1 MIAGRAKLVSW
12 GLQAVLI
19 AAPLLIALLSKD
31 TFLHDSLT
39 QVLLFAILAL
49 SWNILGGF
57 ARQVSVGHVAFFGIG
72 AYTSTLL
79 ALHFSLS
86 PWLGMIVGGL
96 IAAAAGALLGLVT
109 FRLRGKFFTMATLA
123 FAEVMRILAVDLRAV
138 TRGSEG
144 ITINSTPDPSMFV
157 FGSLQTYVFVGFALM
172 LALYGLSVLLA
183 RSKIGLKLLAY
194 REEEEAARALGVR
207 TVRLRLF
214 VMVLSAFCTALG
226 GSFYAQYLLFIDPD
240 SVFGI
245 ELSLQMALL
254 SVVGGVGT
262 AIGPIIGTY
271 LVVPFGQFLRAQL
284 GSDLA
289 GLHLVIYGFAL
300 IGVLYKMPNGVW
312 PAIEGLIQRLCSSGP
327 TSGPTSGPERPVPA
341 KPEQGA

>member
-1 MIAGRAKLVSW
+1 MTPPRAKLVSW
-12 GLQAVLI
+12 GLQAALI
-19 AAPLLIALLSKD
+19 AAPLVVGLASND

-79 ALHFSLS
+79 ALNFGLS
-86 PWLGMIVGGL
+86 PWIGMFVGGL
-96 IAAAAGALLGLVT
+96 IAAIAGALLGIVT

-123 FAEVMRILAVDLRAV
+123 FAEVMRILAVDLRGL
-138 TRGSEG
+138 TKGSEG
-144 ITINSTPDPSMFV
+144 ITIDSTPNLSMFV
-157 FGSLQTYVFVGFALM
+157 LGNLRSYVVVGFALM
-172 LALYGLSVLLA
+172 LALYVLSVLLA

-207 TVRLRLF
+207 TIRLRLL

-226 GSFYAQYLLFIDPD
+226 GTFYAQYLLFIDPD
-240 SVFGI
+240 SVLGI

-262 AIGPIIGTY
+262 AIGPILGTY
-271 LVVPFGQFLRAQL
+271 LVVPFGQLLRAHL
-284 GSDLA
+284 GSELA
-289 GLHLVIYGFAL
+289 GLHLVIYGLGL
-300 IGVLYKMPNGVW
+300 ILVLYKMPNGVW
-312 PAIEGLIQRLCSSGP
+312 PALEGFLERVSFSG
-327 TSGPTSGPERPVPA
+327 R
-341 KPEQGA
+341 KPDRGHPGAEKRA

>member
-1 MIAGRAKLVSW
+1 MTARRAKLVSW

-19 AAPLLIALLSKD
+19 AAPLVIGLASKD

-79 ALHFSLS
+79 ALYFGLS
-86 PWLGMIVGGL
+86 PWIGMFVGGL
-96 IAAAAGALLGLVT
+96 IAAIAGALLGIVT

-123 FAEVMRILAVDLRAV
+123 FAEVMRILAVDLRGL
-138 TRGSEG
+138 TKGSEG
-144 ITINSTPDPSMFV
+144 ITIDSTPNLSMFV
-157 FGSLQTYVFVGFALM
+157 LGNLQLYVVVGFALM
-172 LALYGLSVLLA
+172 LALYVLSVLLA
-183 RSKIGLKLLAY
+183 RSKVGLKLLAY

-207 TVRLRLF
+207 TIRLRLL
-214 VMVLSAFCTALG
+214 VMILSAFCTALG
-226 GSFYAQYLLFIDPD
+226 GTFYAQYLLFIDPD
-240 SVFGI
+240 SVLGI

-262 AIGPIIGTY
+262 AIGPILGTY
-271 LVVPFGQFLRAQL
+271 LVVPFGQILRAQL
-284 GSDLA
+284 GSELA
-289 GLHLVIYGFAL
+289 GLHLVIYGLGL
-300 IGVLYKMPNGVW
+300 IVVLYKMPNGVW
-312 PAIEGLIQRLCSSGP
+312 PAIEGFLHRVSWPGR
-327 TSGPTSGPERPVPA
+327 GEDRERPNA
-341 KPEQGA
+341 EKRA

>member
-1 MIAGRAKLVSW
+1 VKPRRAELASW

-19 AAPLLIALLSKD
+19 AAPLVIGLLSKD

-79 ALHFSLS
+79 ALNFGIS
-86 PWLGMIVGGL
+86 PWIGMFVGGA
-96 IAAAAGALLGLVT
+96 IAAVAGALLGIVT

-123 FAEVMRILAVDLRAV
+123 FAEVMRILAVDLRGL
-138 TRGSEG
+138 TKGSEG
-144 ITINSTPDPSMFV
+144 ITIDSTPNIAMFV
-157 FGSLQTYVFVGFALM
+157 LGNLRSYVIVGFVMM
-172 LALYGLSVLLA
+172 LALYVLSVLLA
-183 RSKIGLKLLAY
+183 RSKVGLKLLAY

-207 TVRLRLF
+207 TIRLRLL

-226 GSFYAQYLLFIDPD
+226 GTFYAQYLLFIDPD
-240 SVFGI
+240 SVLGI

-262 AIGPIIGTY
+262 AIGPILGTY
-271 LVVPFGQFLRAQL
+271 LVIPFGQILRAQL
-284 GSDLA
+284 GSEFA
-289 GLHLVIYGFAL
+289 GLHLVIYGLGL
-300 IGVLYKMPNGVW
+300 IVVLYKMPNGVW
-312 PAIEGLIQRLCSSGP
+312 PAIEGFLNRRFSSGKDRAE
-327 TSGPTSGPERPVPA
+327 ERPVVEKRA
-341 KPEQGA
+341 

>member
-1 MIAGRAKLVSW
+1 MTSSRRAMFASW
-12 GLQAVLI
+12 GLQGALI
-19 AAPLLIALLSKD
+19 AAPLVIGLASKD

-79 ALHFSLS
+79 ALNFGIS
-86 PWLGMIVGGL
+86 PWIGMIAGGL
-96 IAAAAGALLGLVT
+96 IAAAAGALLGIVT

-123 FAEVMRILAVDLRAV
+123 FAEVMRILAVDMRGL
-138 TRGSEG
+138 TKGSEG
-144 ITINSTPDPSMFV
+144 ITIDSTPNAAMFV
-157 FGSLQTYVFVGFALM
+157 LGDLQRYVVVGFVLM
-172 LALYGLSVLLA
+172 LALYLLSVLLA
-183 RSKIGLKLLAY
+183 RSKVGLKLLAY
-194 REEEEAARALGVR
+194 REEEDAARALGVR
-207 TVRLRLF
+207 TIRLRLL

-226 GSFYAQYLLFIDPD
+226 GTFYAQYLLFIDPD

-262 AIGPIIGTY
+262 AIGPILGTY

-284 GSDLA
+284 GSELA
-289 GLHLVIYGFAL
+289 GLHLVVYGLGL
-300 IGVLYKMPNGVW
+300 IVVLYKMPNGVW
-312 PAIEGLIQRLCSSGP
+312 PAIEGFLSRFFGPDRDAIGDRL
-327 TSGPTSGPERPVPA
+327 EA
-341 KPEQGA
+341 KREADADG

>member
-1 MIAGRAKLVSW
+1 MKPRRAELASW
-12 GLQAVLI
+12 GLQAALI
-19 AAPLLIALLSKD
+19 AAPLVIGLLSKD

-79 ALHFSLS
+79 ALNFGIS
-86 PWLGMIVGGL
+86 PWIGMFVGGA
-96 IAAAAGALLGLVT
+96 IAAVAGALLGIVT

-123 FAEVMRILAVDLRAV
+123 FAEVMRILAVDLRGL
-138 TRGSEG
+138 TKGSEG
-144 ITINSTPDPSMFV
+144 ITIDSTPNIAMFV
-157 FGSLQTYVFVGFALM
+157 LGSLRSYVIVGFAMM
-172 LALYGLSVLLA
+172 LALYVLSVLLA
-183 RSKIGLKLLAY
+183 RSKVGLKLLAY

-207 TVRLRLF
+207 TIRLRLL

-226 GSFYAQYLLFIDPD
+226 GTFYAQYLLFIDPD
-240 SVFGI
+240 SVLGI

-262 AIGPIIGTY
+262 AIGPILGTY
-271 LVVPFGQFLRAQL
+271 LVIPFGQVLRAQL
-284 GSDLA
+284 GSEFA
-289 GLHLVIYGFAL
+289 GLHLVIYGLGL
-300 IGVLYKMPNGVW
+300 IVVLYKMPNGVW
-312 PAIEGLIQRLCSSGP
+312 PAIEGFLNRRFSSGK
-327 TSGPTSGPERPVPA
+327 GVAEERPVMEKRA
-341 KPEQGA
+341 